1 MAYCTPAQVRLLIAT
16 DLSDENLTE
25 LITLADSDLD
35 DKLAGQ
41 TMSDVQKTKC
51 SMRLAAVMVA
61 QRAPVKE
68 SLSGASLDWGD
79 RVKEWQNYVAEQI
92 GKLHNVALVRASRWH
107 AIDSLEEGY

>member
-35 DKLAGQ
+35 DKLSGQ

-61 QRAPVKE
+61 QRQPRKE
-68 SLSGASLDWGD
+68 SIAGATLDWGS
-79 RVKEWQNYVAEQI
+79 RITEWQRYVKQA
-92 GKLHNVALVRASRWH
+92 VSRAVGRWTT
-107 AIDSLEEGY
+107 IDSLSN